1 MSGNLYAGTEIF
13 DHQPQPYKPPFWR
26 SVNNGNTW
34 TNVQNNLPW
43 HAVDSA
49 VRPNGYVY
57 ALTEGK
63 GVWGSSTMGNSWLPP
78 NPVTPSLGVSLLM
91 DPATPTRLYAGR
103 LNGGTQTGGIFR
115 SIDAGNTFTL
125 VGLKGATVSD
135 IALNGTLTRIYVAAY
150 SSGIYTSPV
159 P

>member
-1 MSGNLYAGTEIF
+1 
-13 DHQPQPYKPPFWR
+13 
-26 SVNNGNTW
+26 
-34 TNVQNNLPW
+34 
-43 HAVDSA
+43 
-49 VRPNGYVY
+49 
-57 ALTEGK
+57 
-63 GVWGSSTMGNSWLPP
+63 MGNAWIAP
-78 NPVTPSLGVSLLM
+78 NAANPSLGVSLLK
-91 DPATPTRLYAGR
+91 DPAVPTRLYAGR

-115 SIDAGNTFTL
+115 SIDSGNIFKV